1 MINLNIDEKIDEI
14 LDKMKDEISFIE
26 IKSGTKININ
36 KKDIILKE
44 ATSFPIFID
53 EVINNIKEE
62 EDFKGFK
69 NKNIIQGMLFVLG
82 VDSKFKYKDKY
93 LNLLKKSGIKPEA
106 YLIKLTNRDEISLDK
121 KIVFSKALMNIGEI
135 DHKKYFIYGNILE
148 MKGTKLFENNETH
161 TAEAYMEKAVSYY
174 NKALDK
180 NPEFSLAYYKLG
192 YYYRQINQYLNAKA
206 YWDKFIEY
214 DNNDV
219 RKQEI
224 RDQLEELDY
233 FLEFEEGYKLVLKG
247 YVEKGLDKL
256 IPLLDVFKNWWK
268 LFFVIGVAFRQ
279 KQEYEIAKTYFK
291 NVIELNSS
299 QVEAIN
305 ELAVC
310 EISTGN
316 YENAKSYLDEGIKA
330 NPNSYELY
338 TNRAAANIYLKDIE
352 NAEKDIE
359 KALEIEPNNDVANLL
374 IEEIKKLE
382 Q

>member
-233 FLEFEEGYKLVLKG
+233 FLQFEEGYKLVLKG

-256 IPLLDVFKNWWK
+256 LPLLDIFPKWWK
-268 LFFVIGVAFRQ
+268 LFFIIGVAFRQ
-279 KQEYEIAKTYFK
+279 KQEYEIAKKYFK
-291 NVIELNSS
+291 NVIELNSA
-299 QVEAIN
+299 QVEAVN

-316 YENAKSYLDEGIKA
+316 YQEAKKYLDEGIKT
-330 NPNSYELY
+330 NPNSHELY
-338 TNRAAANIYLKDIE
+338 TNRAASNVYLKDIKA
-352 NAEKDIE
+352 AEIDVE
-359 KALEIEPNNDVANLL
+359 KALSIEPENEVALTL
-374 IEEIKKLE
+374 KDQIKKLK
-382 Q
+382 